1 MNILDG
7 VNELISITDEECF
20 LIKHTVS
27 KVFDLPIHYHD
38 GYELNLIIHGEGAE
52 RVVGNQVGTVTKTEL
67 MLLGPKLPHTWLT
80 SNCKSKM
87 VTEISIQ
94 FKKDFFCE
102 GLLRRHQF
110 DKIREMLLQSSNG
123 LLFSTECIKD
133 ISQRIKDLSKKTGMD
148 SLLELLSILHDL
160 SVLPDYSILS
170 GTAHQ
175 TFTPVLKA
183 DKMDRVI
190 DFMHSNYQ
198 KQLDLAKLA
207 DVVGMSPHEFTR
219 FFKAHSRVS
228 FVEALSDIRI
238 GYASKLLLESSDSIA
253 NVAKKCGFINI
264 SNFNRVFRKKKNCSP
279 VEFRQSFAE
288 RLVYV

>member
-7 VNELISITDEECF
+7 VNESISIKDDECF
-20 LIKHTVS
+20 LIKHTAN

-52 RVVGNQVGTVTKTEL
+52 RVIGNQVGTVTKAEL

-94 FKKDFFCE
+94 FKQDFFCE
-102 GLLRRHQF
+102 GLLRRQQF
-110 DKIREMLLQSSNG
+110 AKIREMLIQSTNG
-123 LLFSTECIKD
+123 ILFSTQYIKD
-133 ISQRIKDLSKKTGMD
+133 ISQRIQDLGKKTGMD
-148 SLLELLSILHDL
+148 SILELLSILNHL
-160 SVLPDYSILS
+160 SVSPDYSIMS

-175 TFTPVLKA
+175 PSTPGLKG
-183 DKMDRVI
+183 DKMKRII
-190 DFMHSNYQ
+190 DFMHSNYHQ
-198 KQLDLAKLA
+198 QLDLAKLA
-207 DVVGMSPHEFTR
+207 DVIGMSPHEFTR

-228 FVEALSDIRI
+228 FVETLSDIRI
-238 GYASKLLLESSDSIA
+238 GYASKLLLESSYSVGH
-253 NVAKKCGFINI
+253 VAKKCGFINI

-279 VEFRQSFAE
+279 VEFRQSSAE
-288 RLVYV
+288 RLVYI